1 MRLVRVTTQNP
12 QSRFD
17 GTLSADLDIA
27 PGSKI
32 ALKSL
37 SLEQKDNVIS
47 VDVNTDTVSYT
58 QGATTYTAQLDHD
71 DYTVNTYPT
80 LLLDMETKLN
90 ATAAYIPG
98 TGDTRIQGMEYRVGV
113 DDDHKFQLQARKGD
127 VGEQP
132 NNWDLEEDIVYD
144 TNPLNET
151 NQYAVDAVVPDGNCQ
166 TMKVNARMPNGNGYC
181 SAMAARLEYDATKTE
196 QSQSGFWVCAT
207 YEDISALTPTELSA
221 FVSDPLFI
229 TTFCAWGVGLQRLNT
244 GDFRYLKIEDGVAS
258 TIADHTST
266 YADGAANNPW
276 LRLQRSAGKMYAC
289 YEDEDGNS
297 GEVQLASN
305 PGDEVYQFI
314 VYWNNNANVA
324 TGLVEASL
332 SAFDKVIRV
341 EAMKLAFVD
350 SVGNNPGD
358 VRTNYRRPRGM
369 QNSVAILYEPNYER
383 TANVFDFES
392 LAMATDYGFTTT
404 SVPATGTFSS
414 INFVVTA
421 TDRFGPR
428 IVADALIVVSDNL
441 PLASYDTTKVGSSAN
456 GQKRSI
462 LDVVP
467 IPYGNEG
474 IVAYQPS
481 MPTFIDLNNA
491 TTIPLRNIKFRIVD
505 GDYNIFVLDGL
516 ASLVFLI
523 KGPDEN

>member
-98 TGDTRIQGMEYRVGV
+98 TGNTRIQGMEYRVGV

-166 TMKVNARMPNGNGYC
+166 TMKVNARMPNGNGYL
-181 SAMAARLEYDATKTE
+181 R
-196 QSQSGFWVCAT
+196 GH
-207 YEDISALTPTELSA
+207 
-221 FVSDPLFI
+221 
-229 TTFCAWGVGLQRLNT
+229 QR
-244 GDFRYLKIEDGVAS
+244 
-258 TIADHTST
+258 
-266 YADGAANNPW
+266 
-276 LRLQRSAGKMYAC
+276 
-289 YEDEDGNS
+289 
-297 GEVQLASN
+297 
-305 PGDEVYQFI
+305 
-314 VYWNNNANVA
+314 
-324 TGLVEASL
+324 
-332 SAFDKVIRV
+332 
-341 EAMKLAFVD
+341 
-350 SVGNNPGD
+350 
-358 VRTNYRRPRGM
+358 
-369 QNSVAILYEPNYER
+369 
-383 TANVFDFES
+383 
-392 LAMATDYGFTTT
+392 TD
-404 SVPATGTFSS
+404 
-414 INFVVTA
+414 
-421 TDRFGPR
+421 TDRTLCVR
-428 IVADALIVVSDNL
+428 VR
-441 PLASYDTTKVGSSAN
+441 PLVHHHILRVGCGSSASQH
-456 GQKRSI
+456 GR
-462 LDVVP
+462 LP
-467 IPYGNEG
+467 
-474 IVAYQPS
+474 
-481 MPTFIDLNNA
+481 
-491 TTIPLRNIKFRIVD
+491 
-505 GDYNIFVLDGL
+505 VLED
-516 ASLVFLI
+516 
-523 KGPDEN
+523 